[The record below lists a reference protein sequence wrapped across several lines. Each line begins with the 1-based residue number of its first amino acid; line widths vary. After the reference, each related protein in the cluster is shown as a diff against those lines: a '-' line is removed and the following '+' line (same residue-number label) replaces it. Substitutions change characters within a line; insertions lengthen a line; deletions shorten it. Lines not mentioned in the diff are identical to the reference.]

1 MANAKSFVLDAN
13 FGFPVGEPPWSDIL
27 QSAGVAV
34 ESTTDLVHIDQL
46 LGDEQPDIA
55 YVPGADFCK
64 LIIQGN
70 TFYDGLAIATS
81 KYTGEPS
88 QRTLLVV
95 RADDPATSIQDL
107 AGAKYGYIN
116 KSCSSSYFPVA
127 ILLGKIGKSLDF
139 LDMVRVP
146 GWQHRV
152 DAVVSKD
159 IRATMILEDV
169 WKDTPENA
177 ENVKVIG
184 QFDRCP
190 PAVLITGKRLG
201 DKAVSLLRDHL
212 LRYVPDWDR
221 VNGAFRPYSYADVQ
235 TFVHY
240 MRALPPEVLSP

>member
-13 FGFPVGEPPWSDIL
+13 LGLPVDEPPWSEIL
-27 QSAGVAV
+27 RSAGVAV
-34 ESTTDLVHIDQL
+34 ESSTDLVRIDRL

-55 YVPGADFCK
+55 YVPGADFCR
-64 LIIQGN
+64 LIIQGSA
-70 TFYDGLAIATS
+70 FYDGLVIATS
-81 KYTGEPS
+81 KYTGESS

-95 RADDPATSIQDL
+95 RADDPATSIEDL
-107 AGAKYGYIN
+107 AGAKYGYMN
-116 KSCSSSYFPVA
+116 KSCSSSYFPPA
-127 ILLGKIGKSLDF
+127 IMLGRIGKSLDF
-139 LDMVRVP
+139 LDLEQVP

-177 ENVKVIG
+177 GNVKVIG

-190 PAVLITGKRLG
+190 PAVLITGDRLG

-212 LRYVPDWDR
+212 LRYVPDWEG
-221 VNGAFRPYSYADVQ
+221 VYGAFRPYSYADVQ

-240 MRALPPEVLSP
+240 MRGLPAEVLSA